1 MGFPLTGTDTLGVS
15 HFDAVLARWHP
26 FSCRY
31 LIMQRWPTNLRLSQ
45 QITVYL
51 WLIAVLLGSA
61 GAVIA
66 TQTRVLPIVVT
77 LICALAVLFAFHHR
91 LTVTLAEPVM
101 GLERVI
107 SQLTTGN
114 LAETPVFVQA
124 AETARRKD
132 EIGQVAGA
140 LLTMIEAKRA
150 MIKAVTQI
158 SDGDLSQ
165 PVPIRSTEDAL
176 GQATERLRTT
186 VLALTNEAHML
197 TTAGREGRMDARS
210 DASRFHGLYRELVTG
225 INDTLDATMLPMSE
239 AGRLFA
245 SWASR
250 DLRARMT
257 GEYRGDHQ
265 RLSQMLNEVG
275 EVLESALSELGASA
289 AQMAATT
296 QHVVHGG
303 QELAGGA
310 SKQAGALAQIAGSLH
325 EMTIM
330 TRQSSDNARQACE
343 IADQTRASADQGM
356 ARMRELTDA
365 MAAIRSSA
373 TQTAK
378 IVKTID
384 EIAFQ
389 TNLLA
394 LNAAV
399 EAARAGD
406 AGRGFAVVADEV
418 RNLALRAASAAQ
430 QTTALIEE
438 SSRNV
443 EGGVIKHAEVLSQ
456 LEAISTHTDRV
467 ATMIGEMTTVT
478 QHQSQGI
485 QQVHDAIEQIS
496 AVTQVVAANAEQS
509 AVAAEEMSA
518 QTAMMRALV
527 QTFKLRDVVMPKA
540 QVLNGIAND
549 NGKVAATGRQNGNG
563 AAKLG
568 AVKPEQVIPFD
579 ESDVKVLRGF

>member
-1 MGFPLTGTDTLGVS
+1 
-15 HFDAVLARWHP
+15 
-26 FSCRY
+26 
-31 LIMQRWPTNLRLSQ
+31 
-45 QITVYL
+45 
-51 WLIAVLLGSA
+51 
-61 GAVIA
+61 
-66 TQTRVLPIVVT
+66 
-77 LICALAVLFAFHHR
+77 
-91 LTVTLAEPVM
+91 
-101 GLERVI
+101 
-107 SQLTTGN
+107 
-114 LAETPVFVQA
+114 
-124 AETARRKD
+124 
-132 EIGQVAGA
+132 
-140 LLTMIEAKRA
+140 
-150 MIKAVTQI
+150 
-158 SDGDLSQ
+158 
-165 PVPIRSTEDAL
+165 
-176 GQATERLRTT
+176 
-186 VLALTNEAHML
+186 
-197 TTAGREGRMDARS
+197 
-210 DASRFHGLYRELVTG
+210 
-225 INDTLDATMLPMSE
+225 
-239 AGRLFA
+239 
-245 SWASR
+245 
-250 DLRARMT
+250 MT

-518 QTAMMRALV
+518 QTAVMRALV